1 MILLDTNVVSEV
13 MKPAPSGLVISWLNE
28 TPTADLF
35 ISSIS
40 MAELWYG
47 LRALPDGQ
55 RREALASRLEQF
67 IAQGFNQRTLDFDA
81 RAAQVYGEVM
91 ADRRRTGKPMS
102 ILDGQIAAIAKVHYV
117 ALATRNVRDFDGCGI
132 EVVNPWAYS
141 S

>member
-102 ILDGQIAAIAKVHYV
+102 ILDGQIAAIAKVHYA